1 VGALV
6 TGTLDLSV
14 RGLLDATASEAPT
27 PGGGAIAALTGA
39 LAAGLLEMACRNSS
53 NWEMRGAVG
62 AQAKVLRDRLTEL
75 GPLNDEVYEH
85 ALAALKLPSSV
96 GPDAANAVLGPSLER
111 AAAFPLAIAEA
122 ASNVAELAAVVAEEG
137 DPSVRGDAAAA
148 AMLALGATRAA
159 AHLVEI
165 NLGVL
170 EHDERLLRATRLAA
184 DAAAASARTL
194 AVAQ

>member
-1 VGALV
+1 MARFD
-6 TGTLDLSV
+6 DLSV
-14 RGLLDATASEAPT
+14 RGLLDATASEALT
-27 PGGGAIAALTGA
+27 PGGGALAALTGA
-39 LAAGLLEMACRNSS
+39 LSAGLVEMAARNSPD
-53 NWEMRGAVG
+53 WELRGAAV
-62 AQAKVLRDRLTEL
+62 AQAKVLRERLAEL
-75 GPLNDEVYEH
+75 APLNDEVYEQ
-85 ALAALKLPSSV
+85 ALASLRLPQGVDDQSRRTLI
-96 GPDAANAVLGPSLER
+96 GTSLER

-122 ASNVAELAAVVAEEG
+122 ASNVAELAAVVAEDG
-137 DPSVRGDAAAA
+137 DPTVRADATAA

-194 AVAQ
+194 AVTQ

>member
-1 VGALV
+1 MARFD
-6 TGTLDLSV
+6 DLSV
-14 RGLLDATASEAPT
+14 RGLLDEAASEAPT
-27 PGGGAIAALTGA
+27 PGGGALAALTGA
-39 LAAGLLEMACRNSS
+39 LAAGLVEMAARNSPD
-53 NWEMRGAVG
+53 WELRGAAV
-62 AQAKVLRDRLTEL
+62 AQAKVLRERLAEL
-75 GPLNDEVYEH
+75 APLNDEVYEQ
-85 ALAALKLPSSV
+85 ALVSLQLPDGVDDQSRRALI
-96 GPDAANAVLGPSLER
+96 GTSLER

-122 ASNVAELAAVVAEEG
+122 ASNVAELAAVVSEDG
-137 DPSVRGDAAAA
+137 DPTVRADATAA

-184 DAAAASARTL
+184 DAAAASARSL

>member
-1 VGALV
+1 MARFD
-6 TGTLDLSV
+6 DLSV
-14 RGLLDATASEAPT
+14 RGLLDATASEALT
-27 PGGGAIAALTGA
+27 PGGGALAALTGA
-39 LAAGLLEMACRNSS
+39 LAAGLVEMAAQNSPD
-53 NWEMRGAVG
+53 WELRGAAV
-62 AQAKVLRDRLTEL
+62 AQAKVLRERLAEL
-75 GPLNDEVYEH
+75 APLNDEVYEQ
-85 ALAALKLPSSV
+85 ALASMRLPDGVDSESKRALI
-96 GPDAANAVLGPSLER
+96 GTSLER

-122 ASNVAELAAVVAEEG
+122 SSNVAELAAVVAEDG
-137 DPSVRGDAAAA
+137 DPTVRGDATAA

>member
-1 VGALV
+1 VSRL
-6 TGTLDLSV
+6 LDLSV
-14 RGLLDATASEAPT
+14 RGLLDEIASEVPT
-27 PGGGAIAALTGA
+27 PGGGALAALTGA
-39 LAAGLLEMACRNSS
+39 CAAGLIEMAAGNSAD
-53 NWEMRGAVG
+53 WDMRGAVV
-62 AQAKVLRDRLTEL
+62 AQAKVLRGRLTDL
-75 GPLNDEVYEH
+75 APLNDEVYEQ
-85 ALAALKLPSSV
+85 ALAALGLPEEVDTASRRELIGS
-96 GPDAANAVLGPSLER
+96 SLER

-137 DPSVRGDAAAA
+137 DPRVRADATAA

-170 EHDERLLRATRLAA
+170 ENDERLLHATRLAA

>member
-1 VGALV
+1 MGA
-6 TGTLDLSV
+6 LDLSV
-14 RGLLDATASEAPT
+14 RELLDAVASEAPT

-39 LAAGLLEMACRNSS
+39 LAAGLLEMASRSS
-53 NWEMRGAVG
+53 AEWEMRGAVA
-62 AQAKVLRDRLTEL
+62 AQAKVLRERLTEL
-75 GPLNDEVYEH
+75 GPRNDEVYEH
-85 ALAALKLPSSV
+85 ALAALELPRAV

-137 DPSVRGDAAAA
+137 SPSVRGDAAAA

>member
-1 VGALV
+1 MARFD
-6 TGTLDLSV
+6 DLSV
-14 RGLLDATASEAPT
+14 RGLLDATASEALT
-27 PGGGAIAALTGA
+27 PGGGALAALTGA
-39 LAAGLLEMACRNSS
+39 LAAGLVEMAARNSPE
-53 NWEMRGAVG
+53 WELRGAAV
-62 AQAKVLRDRLTEL
+62 AQAKVLRERLAEL
-75 GPLNDEVYEH
+75 APLNDEVYEQ
-85 ALAALKLPSSV
+85 ALASLRLPEGVDDQSRRTLI
-96 GPDAANAVLGPSLER
+96 GTSLER

-122 ASNVAELAAVVAEEG
+122 ASNVAELAAVVAEDG
-137 DPSVRGDAAAA
+137 DPTVRADATAA

-194 AVAQ
+194 AVTQ

>member
-1 VGALV
+1 MPRF
-6 TGTLDLSV
+6 DELSV
-14 RGLLDATASEAPT
+14 RGLLDEVASEAPT
-27 PGGGAIAALTGA
+27 PGGGALAALTGA
-39 LAAGLLEMACRNSS
+39 LAAGLVEMAARNSPD
-53 NWEMRGAVG
+53 WELRGAAV
-62 AQAKVLRDRLTEL
+62 AQAKVLRERLAEL
-75 GPLNDEVYEH
+75 APLNDEVYEQ
-85 ALAALKLPSSV
+85 ALASMRLPDGV
-96 GPDAANAVLGPSLER
+96 DAESRRELIGSSLER

-122 ASNVAELAAVVAEEG
+122 ASNVAELAAVVAEDG
-137 DPSVRGDAAAA
+137 DPQVRPDATAA

-159 AHLVEI
+159 SHLVEI

>member
-1 VGALV
+1 MTRL
-6 TGTLDLSV
+6 LDLSV
-14 RGLLDATASEAPT
+14 RSLLDDVASEAPT
-27 PGGGAIAALTGA
+27 PGGGALAALTGA
-39 LAAGLLEMACRNSS
+39 LAAGLIEMASRTSAD
-53 NWEMRGAVG
+53 WEMRGAVA
-62 AQAKVLRDRLTEL
+62 AQAKVLRERLAEL
-75 GPLNDEVYEH
+75 APLNDEVYEH
-85 ALAALKLPSSV
+85 ALAALRLPAGV
-96 GPDAANAVLGPSLER
+96 GADAANAVLGPSLER

-137 DPSVRGDAAAA
+137 DPRVRADAAAA

-194 AVAQ
+194 AVAT

>member
-1 VGALV
+1 MARFD
-6 TGTLDLSV
+6 DLSV
-14 RGLLDATASEAPT
+14 RGLLDATASEALT
-27 PGGGAIAALTGA
+27 PGGGALAALTGA
-39 LAAGLLEMACRNSS
+39 LSAGLVEMAARNSPD
-53 NWEMRGAVG
+53 WELRGAAV
-62 AQAKVLRDRLTEL
+62 AQAKVLRERLAEL
-75 GPLNDEVYEH
+75 APLNDEVYEQ
-85 ALAALKLPSSV
+85 ALASLQLPEGVDDQSRRTLI
-96 GPDAANAVLGPSLER
+96 GTSLER

-122 ASNVAELAAVVAEEG
+122 ASNVAELAAVVAEDG
-137 DPSVRGDAAAA
+137 DPTVRADATAA

-194 AVAQ
+194 AVTQ

>member
-1 VGALV
+1 MPRFD
-6 TGTLDLSV
+6 DLSV
-14 RGLLDATASEAPT
+14 RGLLDEVASEAPT
-27 PGGGAIAALTGA
+27 PGGGALAALTGA
-39 LAAGLLEMACRNSS
+39 LAAGLVEMAAQNSPD
-53 NWEMRGAVG
+53 WELRGAAV
-62 AQAKVLRDRLTEL
+62 AQAKVLRERLAEL
-75 GPLNDEVYEH
+75 APLNDEVYEQ
-85 ALAALKLPSSV
+85 ALASMRLPDGVDSESKRALI
-96 GPDAANAVLGPSLER
+96 GTSLER

-122 ASNVAELAAVVAEEG
+122 SSNVAELAAVVAEDG
-137 DPSVRGDAAAA
+137 DPTVRGDATAA